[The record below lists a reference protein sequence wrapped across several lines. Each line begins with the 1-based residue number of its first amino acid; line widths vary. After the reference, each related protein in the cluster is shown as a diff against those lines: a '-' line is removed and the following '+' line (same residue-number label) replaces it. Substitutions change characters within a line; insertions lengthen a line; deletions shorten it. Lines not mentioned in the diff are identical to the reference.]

1 MKRLQP
7 ARIWSAPVVFFLIA
21 FAGLAGAAPPPD
33 EEVRQATDRL
43 RALIQQHHD
52 EYKSKPESF
61 YKVVDREVVPHFDQR
76 YIGQIVL
83 GRSWRNASEPQRT
96 RFVGA
101 FKNALVHSYADALLD
116 NYNTV
121 EASWK
126 PVHAAPDATEATVD
140 AELKRQGAQPVQLG
154 FSVHKVG
161 DQWKVYDVIVDGV
174 SLAANFRSQF
184 AEEIK
189 QNGLD
194 SLIQRLETGGKP
206 LKDGS
211 ALSKKQ

>member
-1 MKRLQP
+1 M
-7 ARIWSAPVVFFLIA
+7 
-21 FAGLAGAAPPPD
+21 AGAAQAPD

-43 RALIQQHHD
+43 RTLIQQHHD
-52 EYKSKPESF
+52 EYKAKPDAF
-61 YKVVDREVVPHFDQR
+61 YKVVDREVVPHFDQQ

-83 GRSWRNASEPQRT
+83 GRYWRSASEPQRR
-96 RFVGA
+96 RFINA

-121 EASWK
+121 EATWK
-126 PVHAAPDATEATVD
+126 PVHAAPDATDATVD
-140 AELKRQGAQPVQLG
+140 AELTRQGAQPVQLG
-154 FSVHKVG
+154 FSVRKVG

-184 AEEIK
+184 SQEIK

-194 SLIQRLETGGKP
+194 SLIRRLETGGKP
-206 LKDGS
+206 LQDAS
-211 ALSKKQ
+211 ALGKKKP